1 MHSAVSVAQLGVVMV
16 MSIART
22 GLRMWW
28 LKPDANSFSEY
39 PDEVIGHE
47 IDWLALRIGE
57 KDIQDSLSL
66 DVSPSLSAG
75 SLPSNN
81 WYCYFWKFCGALE
94 PRMRFLNKPF

>member
-16 MSIART
+16 MSIARA

-39 PDEVIGHE
+39 PDEVIGHD

-66 DVSPSLSAG
+66 DVYPPVCQLVPYLLIIGIVTSGNSVAHLSQ
-75 SLPSNN
+75 
-81 WYCYFWKFCGALE
+81 E
-94 PRMRFLNKPF
+94 